1 MNMNAVPAR
10 KEGFTVREMGE
21 EILFLDPDGV
31 SIHVADEVGG
41 FIYHQ
46 IDGIKDLSAVLDSI
60 LEEYDVDRKT
70 AEEDLMAF
78 IQTLVDQKILD
89 VK

>member
-1 MNMNAVPAR
+1 MDMNAVPAR
-10 KEGFTVREMGE
+10 KDGFTVREMGE

-41 FIYHQ
+41 FIYHL
-46 IDGIKDLSAVLDSI
+46 IDGSKDLNTVLEAI

-70 AEEDLMAF
+70 AEEDLLAF
-78 IQTLVDQKILD
+78 IHTLVDQKILD